1 MKILNA
7 YFLKFFVIVFV
18 DFLQDIRKVILMENI
33 NKVIDGVGKDAEII
47 TNEAGGKQSKSPLA
61 MHLIDPDFMV
71 IINNI
76 DDNVLHEVVDVIC
89 FYMRSYEEY
98 YLTSAIKTLSR
109 YIDKDIFLTIG
120 EVLKEGAERYA
131 PNNWRLIP
139 QEEHINHALIHCY
152 AYSLGDRQDNHL
164 EHCMCR
170 LMMAYCTKC
179 SPNFKYQE
187 YVPEGVS

>member
-18 DFLQDIRKVILMENI
+18 DFVQDIRKVILMENI

-61 MHLIDPDFMV
+61 MHLIDPTFM
-71 IINNI
+71 ILNNNI
-76 DDNVLHEVVDVIC
+76 QDEDLHYIFDLIC
-89 FYMRSYEEY
+89 LYMRSYDYSYLSKAIEY
-98 YLTSAIKTLSR
+98 LSR

-170 LMMAYCTKC
+170 LMMADCTEC

>member
-18 DFLQDIRKVILMENI
+18 DFVQDIRKVILMENI

-61 MHLIDPDFMV
+61 MHLIDPDFMM
-71 IINNI
+71 INNNI
-76 DDNVLHEVVDVIC
+76 QDNDLRYIFDLIC
-89 FYMRSYEEY
+89 LFMRSYDFSCLRKAIEY
-98 YLTSAIKTLSR
+98 LSR
-109 YIDKDIFLTIG
+109 YIEKDIFLTIG